1 MFVEPAPL
9 AERVGAIRA
18 SIERSTRYSFVMPVF
33 ALVST
38 LVCLAAAFSL
48 VSRRVL
54 RLPITVGVMLQ
65 SLGMSLVFVL
75 VGSAVP
81 GLHARVAAEV
91 ARIDFSA
98 VVLHGMLAFLLF
110 AGALKL
116 NLKELAKQKAA
127 VTALSVFGTL
137 LSTVIVAGLL
147 KLILAATG
155 FHATWIA
162 CLLFGALISP
172 TDPIAVL
179 ELLRRVDAPASLEAQ
194 LTGESLFNDGVGAVV
209 FLTLLASVDGGG
221 PPSVAS
227 FTWLLLI
234 KAGGGVI
241 LGLALGYVCYR
252 LIRTVD
258 GYRVE
263 VMLTLALAMG
273 GYALADALRLSAPLE
288 AVAAGLVVGGRA
300 RHLGMS
306 EETRI
311 HVDDFWDLI
320 DDFMN
325 VILFL
330 LLGLQLIAM
339 PWRVQYVY
347 AGLLAI
353 PVVLGARWLSVG
365 ASLGLVRA
373 FHKPMRGAMSVLTWG
388 GLRGGLAVALAL
400 SIPQGRPHDRLLAIT
415 YIVVIFSIVVQGL
428 TMSSLLRRLGLAG
441 ERPVSL
447 H

>member
-1 MFVEPAPL
+1 
-9 AERVGAIRA
+9 
-18 SIERSTRYSFVMPVF
+18 MPVF

-54 RLPITVGVMLQ
+54 RLPITVGVMVQ
-65 SLGMSLVFVL
+65 SLAMSLVVAV
-75 VGSAVP
+75 VGRAVP

-98 VVLHGMLAFLLF
+98 LVLHGMLAFLLF

-116 NLKELAKQKAA
+116 DVKELAKQKAA

-137 LSTVIVAGLL
+137 LSTAIVAGLL
-147 KLILAATG
+147 KLILTVTG
-155 FHATWIA
+155 FHATWVA

-179 ELLRRVDAPASLEAQ
+179 ELLRRVDAPAGLEAQ

-209 FLTLLASVDGGG
+209 FLTLLASFDSGG
-221 PPSVAS
+221 PPSVAN

-234 KAGGGVI
+234 KAGGGVLMGVA
-241 LGLALGYVCYR
+241 LGLLVYR
-252 LIRTVD
+252 LVRAVD
-258 GYRVE
+258 SYRVE
-263 VMLTLALAMG
+263 VLLTLALAMG

-288 AVAAGLVVGGRA
+288 AVAAGIVVGGRA
-300 RHLGMS
+300 RHLAMS
-306 EETRI
+306 EETRG
-311 HVDDFWDLI
+311 HVDDFWELI
-320 DDFMN
+320 DAFMN

-330 LLGLQLIAM
+330 LLGLELLAM
-339 PWRVQYVY
+339 PWNVDYVY

-428 TMSSLLRRLGLAG
+428 TMSSLLHRLGLG
-441 ERPVSL
+441 RKQPVDVP
-447 H
+447 

>member
-1 MFVEPAPL
+1 MTF
-9 AERVGAIRA
+9 
-18 SIERSTRYSFVMPVF
+18 F
-33 ALVST
+33 ALAST

-54 RLPITVGVMLQ
+54 RLPVTVGVMLQ
-65 SLGMSLVFVL
+65 SLAMALLVAV
-75 VGSAVP
+75 VGRAVP
-81 GLHARVAAEV
+81 GLHARVAAELG
-91 ARIDFSA
+91 RIDFSA

-116 NLKELAKQKAA
+116 DVHELAKQKAA
-127 VTALSVFGTL
+127 VGALSIFGTL
-137 LSTVIVAGLL
+137 LSTVVVAGLL
-147 KLILAATG
+147 HLILSLTG

-162 CLLFGALISP
+162 SLLFGALISP

-179 ELLRRVDAPASLEAQ
+179 ELLQRVNAPRYLEAQ
-194 LTGESLFNDGVGAVV
+194 LGGESLFNDGVGAVV
-209 FLTLLASVDGGG
+209 FLTLVASLDSGGH
-221 PPSVAS
+221 PSAAS

-234 KAGGGVI
+234 KAGGGVGLGVA
-241 LGLALGYVCYR
+241 LGLVVHR
-252 LIRTVD
+252 LIRSLD
-258 GYRVE
+258 SYQIE
-263 VMLTLALAMG
+263 VLLTLALAMG

-300 RHLGMS
+300 RRLAMS
-306 EETRI
+306 EQTRN

-320 DDFMN
+320 DAIMN

-330 LLGLQLIAM
+330 LLGLEMLAM
-339 PWRVQYVY
+339 SWNVHYVY

-373 FHKPMRGAMSVLTWG
+373 FHKPARGTMSVLTWG

-428 TMSSLLRRLGLAG
+428 TMSSLLRRLGLG
-441 ERPVSL
+441 KSPVS
-447 H
+447 

>member
-1 MFVEPAPL
+1 
-9 AERVGAIRA
+9 
-18 SIERSTRYSFVMPVF
+18 MPVF

-48 VSRRVL
+48 ISRRVL

-91 ARIDFSA
+91 GRIDFSA

-116 NLKELAKQKAA
+116 DLKELGKQKAA

-137 LSTVIVAGLL
+137 LSTAIVAGLL
-147 KLILAATG
+147 KLILTATG
-155 FHATWIA
+155 FQASWVA

-179 ELLRRVDAPASLEAQ
+179 ELLRRVDAPAGLEAQ

-241 LGLALGYVCYR
+241 LGLALGFICYR

-258 GYRVE
+258 SYRLE
-263 VMLTLALAMG
+263 ALLTLALAMG

-300 RHLGMS
+300 RHLAMS
-306 EETRI
+306 EETRN

-320 DDFMN
+320 DTFMN

-330 LLGLQLIAM
+330 LLGLELIAM
-339 PWRVQYVY
+339 PWSIEYVY

-353 PVVLGARWLSVG
+353 PVVLGARWLSVA

-373 FHKPMRGAMSVLTWG
+373 FHKPVRGAMSVLTWG

-428 TMSSLLRRLGLAG
+428 TMSSLLRRLGLVRAHAV
-441 ERPVSL
+441 RMP
-447 H
+447 

>member
-1 MFVEPAPL
+1 
-9 AERVGAIRA
+9 
-18 SIERSTRYSFVMPVF
+18 MPVF

-48 VSRRVL
+48 ISRRVL

-91 ARIDFSA
+91 GRIDFSA

-116 NLKELAKQKAA
+116 DLKELGKQKAA

-137 LSTVIVAGLL
+137 LSTAIVAGLL
-147 KLILAATG
+147 KLILTATG
-155 FHATWIA
+155 FQASWVA

-179 ELLRRVDAPASLEAQ
+179 ELLRRVDAPAGLEAQ
-194 LTGESLFNDGVGAVV
+194 LTGESLVNDGVGAVV

-241 LGLALGYVCYR
+241 LGLALGFICYR

-258 GYRVE
+258 SYRLE
-263 VMLTLALAMG
+263 ALLTLALAMG

-300 RHLGMS
+300 RHLAMS
-306 EETRI
+306 EETRN

-320 DDFMN
+320 DTFMN

-330 LLGLQLIAM
+330 LLGLELIAM
-339 PWRVQYVY
+339 PWSIEYVY

-353 PVVLGARWLSVG
+353 PVVLGARWLSVA

-373 FHKPMRGAMSVLTWG
+373 FHKPVRGAMSVLTWG

-428 TMSSLLRRLGLAG
+428 TMSSLLRRLGLVRAHAV
-441 ERPVSL
+441 RMP
-447 H
+447 

>member
-1 MFVEPAPL
+1 
-9 AERVGAIRA
+9 
-18 SIERSTRYSFVMPVF
+18 MPVF
-33 ALVST
+33 ALLST

-54 RLPITVGVMLQ
+54 HLPVTVGVMLQ

-81 GLHARVAAEV
+81 GLHVRVAAEV

-116 NLKELAKQKAA
+116 DLKELAKQKAA

-137 LSTVIVAGLL
+137 VSTAIVAGLL
-147 KLILAATG
+147 KLILTATG

-194 LTGESLFNDGVGAVV
+194 LTGESLFNDGVGAVL
-209 FLTLLASVDGGG
+209 FLTLLASLDGSGR
-221 PPSVAS
+221 PSIAS

-241 LGLALGYVCYR
+241 LGLALGFVCYR

-258 GYRVE
+258 SYRVE

-288 AVAAGLVVGGRA
+288 AVAAGLVVSGRA

-320 DDFMN
+320 DAFMN

-428 TMSSLLRRLGLAG
+428 TMSTLLHRLGLGRAH
-441 ERPVSL
+441 PVEVP
-447 H
+447 

>member
-1 MFVEPAPL
+1 
-9 AERVGAIRA
+9 
-18 SIERSTRYSFVMPVF
+18 MPVF
-33 ALVST
+33 ALAST

-54 RLPITVGVMLQ
+54 RLPVTVGVMLQ
-65 SLGMSLVFVL
+65 SLAMSLVFVL
-75 VGSAVP
+75 VGRALP
-81 GLHARVAAEV
+81 GIHARVAAEV

-116 NLKELAKQKAA
+116 DLTELAKQKAA
-127 VTALSVFGTL
+127 VASLSVLGTL
-137 LSTVIVAGLL
+137 LSTAMVAALLRVILTV
-147 KLILAATG
+147 TG

-179 ELLRRVDAPASLEAQ
+179 DLLRRVNAPESLEAQ

-209 FLTLLASVDGGG
+209 FLTLLGSLDAGGHASI
-221 PPSVAS
+221 AN

-241 LGLALGYVCYR
+241 LGLVLGLLVYR
-252 LIRTVD
+252 LVRAVD
-258 GYRVE
+258 SYRVE
-263 VMLTLALAMG
+263 VLLTLALAMG
-273 GYALADALRLSAPLE
+273 GYALADALHLSAPLE

-300 RHLGMS
+300 RHLAMS
-306 EETRI
+306 EETRD
-311 HVDDFWDLI
+311 HVDDFWELI
-320 DDFMN
+320 DACMN

-330 LLGLQLIAM
+330 LLGLELLAM
-339 PWRVQYVY
+339 PWNIGYVY

-353 PVVLGARWLSVG
+353 PIVLGARWLSVVV
-365 ASLGLVRA
+365 SLGLVRA
-373 FHKPMRGAMSVLTWG
+373 FHKPARGALSVLTWG

-428 TMSSLLRRLGLAG
+428 TMSRLLRRLGLGRAHAV
-441 ERPVSL
+441 ETP
-447 H
+447 

>member
-1 MFVEPAPL
+1 
-9 AERVGAIRA
+9 
-18 SIERSTRYSFVMPVF
+18 MPVF

-48 VSRRVL
+48 ISRRVL

-65 SLGMSLVFVL
+65 SLGMSLVFIFA
-75 VGSAVP
+75 GRAVP

-91 ARIDFSA
+91 GRIDFSA

-116 NLKELAKQKAA
+116 DLKELGKQKAA

-137 LSTVIVAGLL
+137 LSTAIVAGLL
-147 KLILAATG
+147 KLILTATG
-155 FHATWIA
+155 FQASWVA

-209 FLTLLASVDGGG
+209 FLTLLASGAEGR
-221 PPSVAS
+221 PPSIAS

-234 KAGGGVI
+234 KAGGGAM
-241 LGLALGYVCYR
+241 LGLALGFVCYR

-258 GYRVE
+258 SYRVE
-263 VMLTLALAMG
+263 AMLTLALAMG

-300 RHLGMS
+300 RHLAMS
-306 EETRI
+306 EDTRN

-320 DDFMN
+320 DAFMN

-330 LLGLQLIAM
+330 LLGLELIAM
-339 PWRVQYVY
+339 PWSIEYVY
-347 AGLLAI
+347 AGLLSI

-373 FHKPMRGAMSVLTWG
+373 FHKPVRGAMSVLTWG

>member
-1 MFVEPAPL
+1 
-9 AERVGAIRA
+9 
-18 SIERSTRYSFVMPVF
+18 MPVF

-54 RLPITVGVMLQ
+54 NLPVTVGVMLQ

-75 VGSAVP
+75 VGNAVP
-81 GLHARVAAEV
+81 GLHAQVAAEV
-91 ARIDFSA
+91 ARINFSA

-116 NLKELAKQKAA
+116 DLGELAKQKAA

-137 LSTVIVAGLL
+137 LSTAIVAGLL
-147 KLILAATG
+147 KLILTATG
-155 FHATWIA
+155 FHATWVA

-179 ELLRRVDAPASLEAQ
+179 ELLRRVDAPAALEAQ

-209 FLTLLASVDGGG
+209 FLTLLASVDGG
-221 PPSVAS
+221 SASIAS

-252 LIRTVD
+252 LVRTVD
-258 GYRVE
+258 SYRVE

-306 EETRI
+306 EETRA
-311 HVDDFWDLI
+311 HVDDFWELI
-320 DDFMN
+320 DTFMN

-330 LLGLQLIAM
+330 LLGLELIAM
-339 PWRVQYVY
+339 PWRIQYVY

-373 FHKPMRGAMSVLTWG
+373 FHKPARGDLSVLTWG

-400 SIPQGRPHDRLLAIT
+400 SIPQGRPHDRLIAIT
-415 YIVVIFSIVVQGL
+415 YIVVIFSIVVQGM
-428 TMSSLLRRLGLAG
+428 TMSGLLRRLGLAR
-441 ERPVSL
+441 EAAVSR

>member
-1 MFVEPAPL
+1 
-9 AERVGAIRA
+9 
-18 SIERSTRYSFVMPVF
+18 MPVF

-48 VSRRVL
+48 ISRRVL

-65 SLGMSLVFVL
+65 SLGMSLVFIFA
-75 VGSAVP
+75 GRAVP

-91 ARIDFSA
+91 GRIDFSA

-116 NLKELAKQKAA
+116 DLKELGKQKAA

-137 LSTVIVAGLL
+137 LSTAIVAGLL
-147 KLILAATG
+147 KLILTATG
-155 FHATWIA
+155 FQASWVA

-241 LGLALGYVCYR
+241 LGLALGFICYR

-258 GYRVE
+258 SYRLE
-263 VMLTLALAMG
+263 ALLTLALAMG

-300 RHLGMS
+300 RHLAMS
-306 EETRI
+306 EETRN

-320 DDFMN
+320 DTFMN

-330 LLGLQLIAM
+330 LLGLELIAM
-339 PWRVQYVY
+339 PWSIEYVY

-353 PVVLGARWLSVG
+353 PVVLGARWLSVA

-373 FHKPMRGAMSVLTWG
+373 FHKPVRGAMSVLTWG

>member
-1 MFVEPAPL
+1 
-9 AERVGAIRA
+9 
-18 SIERSTRYSFVMPVF
+18 MPVF

-48 VSRRVL
+48 ISRRVL

-65 SLGMSLVFVL
+65 SLGMSLVFIFA
-75 VGSAVP
+75 GRAVP

-91 ARIDFSA
+91 GRIDFSA

-116 NLKELAKQKAA
+116 DLKELGKQKAA

-137 LSTVIVAGLL
+137 LSTAIVAGLL
-147 KLILAATG
+147 KLILTATG
-155 FHATWIA
+155 FQASWVA

-179 ELLRRVDAPASLEAQ
+179 ELLRRVDAPAGLEAQ

-241 LGLALGYVCYR
+241 LGLALGFICYR

-258 GYRVE
+258 SYRLE
-263 VMLTLALAMG
+263 ALLTLALAMG

-300 RHLGMS
+300 RHLAMS
-306 EETRI
+306 EETRN

-320 DDFMN
+320 DTFMN

-330 LLGLQLIAM
+330 LLGLELIAM
-339 PWRVQYVY
+339 PWSIEYVY

-353 PVVLGARWLSVG
+353 PVVLGARWLSVA

-373 FHKPMRGAMSVLTWG
+373 FHKPVRGAMSVLTWG

-428 TMSSLLRRLGLAG
+428 TMSSLLRRLGLVRAHAV
-441 ERPVSL
+441 RMP
-447 H
+447 

>member
-1 MFVEPAPL
+1 
-9 AERVGAIRA
+9 
-18 SIERSTRYSFVMPVF
+18 MPVF

-54 RLPITVGVMLQ
+54 HLPVTVGVMLQ
-65 SLGMSLVFVL
+65 SLGMSLVFVF
-75 VGSAVP
+75 VGRAFP
-81 GLHARVAAEV
+81 GLHATVAAEV

-116 NLKELAKQKAA
+116 DLKELAKQKAS

-137 LSTVIVAGLL
+137 LSTAIVAALL
-147 KLILAATG
+147 KLILTATG

-209 FLTLLASVDGGG
+209 FLTLIDTINGGG
-221 PPSVAS
+221 RPSVAS

-241 LGLALGYVCYR
+241 LGLALGYMVYR

-258 GYRVE
+258 SYRVE

-288 AVAAGLVVGGRA
+288 AVAAGLVLGGRA

-306 EETRI
+306 EETRG

-320 DDFMN
+320 DAFMN

-330 LLGLQLIAM
+330 LLGLELLAM
-339 PWRVQYVY
+339 PWNIEYVY

-365 ASLGLVRA
+365 ASLGMVRA
-373 FHKPMRGAMSVLTWG
+373 FHKPVRGAMSVLTWG

-400 SIPQGRPHDRLLAIT
+400 SVPQGRPHDRLLAIT

-428 TMSSLLRRLGLAG
+428 TMSTLLHRLGLGRAH
-441 ERPVSL
+441 PVEVP
-447 H
+447 